1 MSRFREAPDKTLEW
15 AAQLP
20 PEDSASV
27 IGAVLPGQLRQAPA
41 EGIPRAMDWL
51 EGLPAEQLG
60 KDYAANVAKCTARA
74 IIESTDDPQA
84 AANWAANGVAVG
96 IALTGNRDRSPATSG
111 EPNTQTSPAQA
122 LEQAPDFLAMNR
134 GELVAA
140 LGKYDDATLRRTIR
154 AISSG
159 GSAIASDH
167 GEGFAVLKKIG

>member
-74 IIESTDDPQA
+74 IIE
-84 AANWAANGVAVG
+84 
-96 IALTGNRDRSPATSG
+96 
-111 EPNTQTSPAQA
+111 
-122 LEQAPDFLAMNR
+122 
-134 GELVAA
+134 
-140 LGKYDDATLRRTIR
+140 
-154 AISSG
+154 
-159 GSAIASDH
+159 
-167 GEGFAVLKKIG
+167 